1 MAWLNYHHLLY
12 FWTVAREGSIARAT
26 RALHLTQPTISAQ
39 IRTLEESL
47 GEKLFVRSGRRL
59 VLTEVGQV
67 VFQYAEEIFGLG
79 RELQDVLAGRPTGR
93 PAKLTVGIAEQVPK
107 LLSHRLLAPVLAL
120 PDPVQLVCREDKVER
135 LFTDL
140 STHALDL
147 VITDTPL
154 TNQVKVKAF
163 NHLLGKTGV
172 TIFGV
177 AALAKKYRRG
187 FPGSL
192 AGAPFLLPTEGTS
205 LRRSLDGWFERA
217 QIRPWVVGE
226 FSDSALLKAFGTGGA
241 GLFAGPSAIAGD
253 IGRQF
258 TVRIVGELEGLEEA
272 FYAITVERRL
282 RHPAVLS
289 ISETARNRLF
299 AQGG

>member
-26 RALHLTQPTISAQ
+26 QKLHLTQPTISAQ

-47 GEKLFVRSGRRL
+47 GEKLFARSGRRL

-67 VFQYAEEIFGLG
+67 VFRYAEEIFGLG
-79 RELQDVLAGRPTGR
+79 RELQDVLAGHPTGR
-93 PAKLTVGIAEQVPK
+93 PSRLQVGIAEQVPK
-107 LLSHRLLAPVLAL
+107 LLSYRLLAPVLSL
-120 PDPVQLVCREDKVER
+120 PEPVRLVCREDKVER

-140 STHALDL
+140 STHALDV

-154 TNQVKVKAF
+154 TDQVKIRAF

-172 TIFGV
+172 TLFGV
-177 AALAKKYRRG
+177 AGLAEKYRRG

-192 AGAPFLLPTEGTS
+192 AGAPLLLPAEGTS
-205 LRRSLDGWFERA
+205 LRRSLDAWFE
-217 QIRPWVVGE
+217 QQEIRPHIVGE
-226 FSDSALLKAFGTGGA
+226 FSDSSLLKTFGTGGA
-241 GLFAGPSAIAGD
+241 GLFAGPTAIATD
-253 IGRQF
+253 IRRQF
-258 TVRIVGELEGLEEA
+258 EVKSLGELEGLEEA

-289 ISETARNRLF
+289 ISDVARSRLF
-299 AQGG
+299 A

>member
-192 AGAPFLLPTEGTS
+192 AGAPFLLPRAPAFAARWTAGSSGHRSVPGSWASSATVPCS
-205 LRRSLDGWFERA
+205 RRSG
-217 QIRPWVVGE
+217 P
-226 FSDSALLKAFGTGGA
+226 
-241 GLFAGPSAIAGD
+241 AGPDSSPD
-253 IGRQF
+253 R
-258 TVRIVGELEGLEEA
+258 
-272 FYAITVERRL
+272 
-282 RHPAVLS
+282 
-289 ISETARNRLF
+289 ARSQ
-299 AQGG
+299 ATSGGSSRSGS

>member
-26 RALHLTQPTISAQ
+26 HKLHLTQPTISAQ

-67 VFQYAEEIFGLG
+67 VYRYAEEIFGLG
-79 RELQDVLAGRPTGR
+79 RELQDVLAGHPTGR
-93 PAKLTVGIAEQVPK
+93 PSRLQVGIAEQVPK
-107 LLSHRLLAPVLAL
+107 LLSYRLLAPVLSLAE
-120 PDPVQLVCREDKVER
+120 PVRLICREDKVER

-140 STHALDL
+140 STHALDV

-154 TNQVKVKAF
+154 TNQVKVRAF

-172 TIFGV
+172 TLFG
-177 AALAKKYRRG
+177 AAGLAEKYRRG

-192 AGAPFLLPTEGTS
+192 AGAPLLLPTEGTS
-205 LRRSLDGWFERA
+205 LRRSLDAWFEQRE
-217 QIRPWVVGE
+217 IRPHIVGE
-226 FSDSALLKAFGTGGA
+226 FSDGSLLKAFGTGGA
-241 GLFAGPSAIAGD
+241 GLFAGPSAIATD
-253 IGRQF
+253 IRRQF
-258 TVRIVGELEGLEEA
+258 EVKSLGELEGLEEA

-289 ISETARNRLF
+289 ISDAARSRLF
-299 AQGG
+299 A

>member
-26 RALHLTQPTISAQ
+26 QKLHLTQPTISAQ

-47 GEKLFVRSGRRL
+47 GEKLFARSGRRL

-67 VFQYAEEIFGLG
+67 VFRYAEEIFGLG
-79 RELQDVLAGRPTGR
+79 RELQDVLAGHPTGR
-93 PAKLTVGIAEQVPK
+93 PSRLQVGIAEQVPK
-107 LLSHRLLAPVLAL
+107 LLSYRLLSPVLSL
-120 PDPVQLVCREDKVER
+120 PEPVRLVCREDKVER

-140 STHALDL
+140 STHALDV

-154 TNQVKVKAF
+154 TDQVKIRAF

-172 TIFGV
+172 TLFGV
-177 AALAKKYRRG
+177 AGLAEKYRRG

-192 AGAPFLLPTEGTS
+192 AGAPLLLPTEGTS
-205 LRRSLDGWFERA
+205 LRRSLDAWFE
-217 QIRPWVVGE
+217 QQEIRPHIVGE
-226 FSDSALLKAFGTGGA
+226 FSDSSLLKTFGTGGA
-241 GLFAGPSAIAGD
+241 GLFAGPTAIATD
-253 IGRQF
+253 IRRQF
-258 TVRIVGELEGLEEA
+258 EVKCLGELEGLEEA

-289 ISETARNRLF
+289 ISDVARSRLF
-299 AQGG
+299 A

>member
-26 RALHLTQPTISAQ
+26 QKLHLTQPTISAQ

-47 GEKLFVRSGRRL
+47 GEKLFARSGRRL

-67 VFQYAEEIFGLG
+67 VFQYADEIFGLG

-93 PAKLTVGIAEQVPK
+93 PTRLQVGIAEQVPK
-107 LLSHRLLAPVLAL
+107 LLSYRLLAPVLSL

-140 STHALDL
+140 STHALDV

-154 TNQVKVKAF
+154 TDQVKVRAF

-172 TIFGV
+172 TIFGA
-177 AALAKKYRRG
+177 AALVEKYRRG

-192 AGAPFLLPTEGTS
+192 AGAPMLLPAEGTS
-205 LRRSLDGWFERA
+205 LRRSLDGWFEQA
-217 QIRPWVVGE
+217 QLRPRVVGE
-226 FSDSALLKAFGTGGA
+226 FSDSSLLKAFGTGGA
-241 GLFAGPSAIAGD
+241 GLFAGPSAIATD
-253 IGRQF
+253 IRRQF
-258 TVRIVGELEGLEEA
+258 EVKSLGELEGLEEA

-289 ISETARNRLF
+289 ISNAARSRLF
-299 AQGG
+299 A

>member
-26 RALHLTQPTISAQ
+26 RVLHLTQPTISAQ

-47 GEKLFVRSGRRL
+47 GEKLFVRGGRRL

-67 VFQYAEEIFGLG
+67 VYQYAEEIFGLG

-93 PAKLTVGIAEQVPK
+93 PAQLKVGVAEQVPK
-107 LLSHRLLAPVLAL
+107 MLSYRLLAPVLKL
-120 PDPVQLVCREDKVER
+120 PDRVQLICREDKVER

-154 TNQVKVKAF
+154 TNQVKIKAF
-163 NHLLGKTGV
+163 NHLLGKSGV
-172 TIFGV
+172 SIFGT
-177 AALAKKYRRG
+177 ASLAERYRRG

-192 AGAPFLLPTEGTS
+192 GGAPFLLPTEGTS
-205 LRRSLDGWFERA
+205 LRRTLDGWFERE
-217 QIRPWVVGE
+217 QVFPHVVGE
-226 FSDSALLKAFGTGGA
+226 FSDSALLKAFGTAGT
-241 GLFAGPSAIAGD
+241 GLFAGPTAIAAD
-253 IGRQF
+253 IRRQLE
-258 TVRIVGELEGLEEA
+258 VRSLGELAGLEEA

-289 ISETARNRLF
+289 ISDTARHRLF
-299 AQGG
+299 A